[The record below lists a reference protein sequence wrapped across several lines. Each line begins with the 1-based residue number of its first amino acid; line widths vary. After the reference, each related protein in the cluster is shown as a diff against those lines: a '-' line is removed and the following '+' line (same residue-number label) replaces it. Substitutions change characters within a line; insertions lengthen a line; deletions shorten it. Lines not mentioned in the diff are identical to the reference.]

1 MRKFSCLILI
11 IILLAASFPNDYA
24 QAANGTKASSVAVP
38 ITTGLVGS
46 DNSAKSFYLICLAEL
61 PALQSYKIHLNIL
74 VIIRPLEVLL

>member
-24 QAANGTKASSVAVP
+24 QASNGTKSSSVAVP

-46 DNSAKSFYLICLAEL
+46 NNSAKVFTWICLAEL
-61 PALQSYKIHLNIL
+61 PALQSYTIHLIIL
-74 VIIRPLEVLL
+74 AIIRPLEVLI